1 MKHPHLLSVL
11 LPININYPFTYS
23 CTEALEIGTIVKV
36 SFRNR
41 ELYGVVWSQ
50 DEHLTNFD
58 REKIKPIISKKI
70 GDDCISLPT
79 DLLSFLNWVST

>member
-23 CTEALEIGTIVKV
+23 YTEALEIGTIVKV

-50 DEHLTNFD
+50 DEYLTNFD
-58 REKIKPIISKKI
+58 REKIKPIITKKI
-70 GDDCISLPT
+70 GDDCISLPA
-79 DLLSFLNWVST
+79 DLLSF